1 MKRFCIITNR
11 EKDTNL
17 EITNKI
23 IEYLKSNKMEVF
35 LAEEQDTQNGYY
47 TDATTIPRNTECAI
61 VLGGDGTILQAAHDL
76 LGYDIPILGINL
88 GTLGFLAETELQN
101 VWQALD
107 ALFVDDYTIEKRM
120 MLHANVIQDAEDEFE
135 YSNSTSALNDIVITR
150 SGFSRIIGVSIY
162 VNGKFVNDFRGDGVI
177 VSTPTGSTGY
187 NLSAGGPVV
196 TPEAELTII
205 TPICPHSLNARSIVV
220 ASNDKVTIKIRESKK
235 TQEEEAIATI
245 DGCRAIQLKA
255 GDSIEIGKAIEVTN
269 LICVGKTNF
278 FHILRTKLGDAN
290 HL

>member
-88 GTLGFLAETELQN
+88 GTLGFWLKQN
-101 VWQALD
+101 YKMCGKLWMHCLWM
-107 ALFVDDYTIEKRM
+107 TIQSK
-120 MLHANVIQDAEDEFE
+120 NV
-135 YSNSTSALNDIVITR
+135 
-150 SGFSRIIGVSIY
+150 
-162 VNGKFVNDFRGDGVI
+162 
-177 VSTPTGSTGY
+177 
-187 NLSAGGPVV
+187 
-196 TPEAELTII
+196 
-205 TPICPHSLNARSIVV
+205 
-220 ASNDKVTIKIRESKK
+220 
-235 TQEEEAIATI
+235 
-245 DGCRAIQLKA
+245 
-255 GDSIEIGKAIEVTN
+255 
-269 LICVGKTNF
+269 
-278 FHILRTKLGDAN
+278 
-290 HL
+290 